1 MGKKQKKNSC
11 KRKCQEKK
19 FVQRRRERKKFMQK
33 EGPIVIFIQYIKS
46 AKMPIKN
53 SSYSK
58 YSWGPTPGP
67 PILLIINK
75 DI

>member
-1 MGKKQKKNSC
+1 
-11 KRKCQEKK
+11 
-19 FVQRRRERKKFMQK
+19 MQK
-33 EGPIVIFIQYIKS
+33 EGLIVIFIYIKS
-46 AKMPIKN
+46 AKVPIKN

-75 DI
+75 DIQ